1 MNDRKYLYFS
11 LIILAIAI
19 TIFAINRF
27 IVKSDITSVERKKEI
42 VFINI
47 NNADKNELSRIPG
60 IGESTAEKIILYRTE
75 NGEFEKIEDIMNIKG
90 IKEKKFNKIKEY
102 IYIENAYSEN

>member
-11 LIILAIAI
+11 LIILVIAI
-19 TIFAINRF
+19 TVFAINRF
-27 IVKSDITSVERKKEI
+27 IVKSDITAVERKKEI

-47 NNADKNELSRIPG
+47 NTADKNELSRIPG

-75 NGEFEKIEDIMNIKG
+75 NGEFEKKEDIMNIKG
-90 IKEKKFNKIKEY
+90 IKEKKFNKIREY
-102 IYIENAYSEN
+102 IYIENANSED

>member
-1 MNDRKYLYFS
+1 MNDKKYLYFS

-19 TIFAINRF
+19 TVFAINRF
-27 IVKSDITSVERKKEI
+27 VVRSNIRVVERKKEI
-42 VFINI
+42 IFINI
-47 NNADKNELSRIPG
+47 NTANKNKLSKIPG
-60 IGESTAEKIILYRTE
+60 IGESTAEKIIFYRTE

-102 IYIENAYSEN
+102 IYIENADSEN